1 METYMEKLKTKLN
14 DLIHEMSAHHWLYV
28 SDPIRDFS
36 RTRKL
41 PFEKVLALLVSMGG
55 GSLRNELID
64 HFHCSADMA
73 SAPAF
78 VQRRAQLLPEAL
90 EYLLHRFTEETAGE
104 RLYKGCRLLAVDGSD
119 LQIFAD
125 PNDPD
130 SYYPGANGQ
139 KHYSLLHINAVYD
152 LLSRTYQ
159 DILIQKGRKA
169 NENHALVQ
177 MTERSPFSKAIL
189 IADRNYEAY
198 NGIAHI
204 EKKGW
209 KYLIRIRDTAGM
221 ISPFHFAPDCDLD
234 VWKTITL
241 TRKQTNAFKKMKADD
256 PARYRCLPN
265 SSPFDYIDLHDNKY
279 YDLNIRFVRFQISE
293 DTYETV
299 ITNLNEDE
307 FSAAEIKHLYNLRW
321 GIETSFRELKYTIG
335 MKQPVSKKAEYIFQ
349 EIFARCLMY
358 NFCELVTSHVAIHY
372 QSEKYV
378 YQTNFSSAVHIC
390 KLFLRGIVA
399 PPDAETNISRNLV
412 PVRPNRKAPRNANR
426 PRFNGFLYKVA

>member
-1 METYMEKLKTKLN
+1 MKTYIEKLKGTLC
-14 DLIHEMSAHHWLYV
+14 DLIHEMSAHYWLYV
-28 SDPIRDFS
+28 SDPERNFS
-36 RTRKL
+36 RERKL
-41 PFEKVLALLVSMGG
+41 PFEKVLAMLISMGG

-64 HFHCSADMA
+64 YFRCSADMA

-90 EYLLHRFTEETAGE
+90 EYLFHRFTEETAKE
-104 RLYKGCRLLAVDGSD
+104 RLYKGYHLLAADGSD

-125 PNDPD
+125 PKDPD
-130 SYYPGANGQ
+130 SYYPGTSGQ
-139 KHYSLLHINAVYD
+139 KHYSMLHINAVYD
-152 LLSRTYQ
+152 LLNRTYQ
-159 DILIQKGRKA
+159 DILIQKGRKM
-169 NENHALVQ
+169 NENAALVQ
-177 MTERSPFSKAIL
+177 MTDRSSVSKAIL

-209 KYLIRIRDTAGM
+209 NYLIRIRDTAG
-221 ISPFHFAPDCDLD
+221 IIHPFQFKADCDLD
-234 VWKTITL
+234 IWKTITL

-265 SSPFDYIDLHDNKY
+265 SSPFDFIDLHDNQY
-279 YDLNIRFVRFQISE
+279 YDLNVRFVRFPISE
-293 DTYETV
+293 DSYETV
-299 ITNLNEDE
+299 ITNLPSDE
-307 FSAAEIKHLYNLRW
+307 FPPDEIMRLYNLRW

-335 MKQPVSKKAEYIFQ
+335 LKQPVSKKAEYISQ
-349 EIFARCLMY
+349 EIFARCIMY
-358 NFCELVTSHVAIHY
+358 NFCELVTTHAAIHY

-378 YQTNFSSAVHIC
+378 YQTNFSAAVHIC
-390 KLFLRGIVA
+390 RLFLRGSVA

-412 PVRPNRKAPRNANR
+412 PVRPNRKAPRNLNR

>member
-1 METYMEKLKTKLN
+1 METYIEKVKTTLY
-14 DLIHEMSAHHWLYV
+14 DLIHEISKHYWLYV
-28 SDPIRDFS
+28 SDPKRNFS
-36 RTRKL
+36 RDRKL
-41 PFEKVLALLVSMGG
+41 PFEKMIAMLVSMGG

-64 HFHCSADMA
+64 YFHCSSDMA

-90 EYLLHRFTEETAGE
+90 EYLFHRFTEATSKEL
-104 RLYKGCRLLAVDGSD
+104 LYKGYRLLAADGSD

-125 PNDPD
+125 PEDTD
-130 SYYPGANGQ
+130 SYYPGTNGQ
-139 KHYSLLHINAVYD
+139 KHYSMLHINAFYD
-152 LLSRTYQ
+152 ILSRTYQ
-159 DILIQKGRKA
+159 DILIQKGRKT
-169 NENHALVQ
+169 NENAALVQ
-177 MTERSPFSKAIL
+177 MTERSCFSKAIL

-198 NGIAHI
+198 NGIAHM

-209 KYLIRIRDTAGM
+209 KYLIRIRDTAG
-221 ISPFHFAPDCDLD
+221 IIRPFHFKSDCDLD
-234 VWKTITL
+234 IWKTITL
-241 TRKQTNAFKKMKADD
+241 TRKQSNAFKRMKADD

-279 YDLNIRFVRFQISE
+279 YDLNVRFVRFRISE

-299 ITNLNEDE
+299 ITNLAADE
-307 FSAAEIKHLYNLRW
+307 FPAAAIKHLYNLRW

-335 MKQPVSKKAEYIFQ
+335 LKQPISKKTEYISQ

-378 YQTNFSSAVHIC
+378 YQTNFSAAVHIC
-390 KLFLRGIVA
+390 RLFLRGSVA

-412 PVRPNRKAPRNANR
+412 PVRPNRKAPRNLNR

>member
-1 METYMEKLKTKLN
+1 MKTYIEKIKTSLY
-14 DLIHEMSAHHWLYV
+14 DLIHEMSEHYWLYV
-28 SDPIRDFS
+28 SDPKRNFS
-36 RTRKL
+36 RERKL
-41 PFEKVLALLVSMGG
+41 PFEKVLAMLVSMAG

-78 VQRRAQLLPEAL
+78 VQRKAQLLPEAL
-90 EYLLHRFTEETAGE
+90 EYLFHRFTEETAKE
-104 RLYKGCRLLAVDGSD
+104 RLYKGYRLLAVDGSD

-130 SYYPGANGQ
+130 TYYPGANGQ

-152 LLSRTYQ
+152 LLSRTYL
-159 DILIQKGRKA
+159 DVLIQKGRKM
-169 NENHALVQ
+169 NENAALVR
-177 MTERSPFSKAIL
+177 MTDRSSVPKAIL

-198 NGIAHI
+198 NGIAHM
-204 EKKGW
+204 EKNGW

-221 ISPFHFAPDCDLD
+221 IRPFRFKPDCDLD

-241 TRKQTNAFKKMKADD
+241 TRKQTNTFKKMKADD

-265 SSPFDYIDLHDNKY
+265 SSPFDYIDLHDNQY
-279 YDLNIRFVRFQISE
+279 YDLNIRFVRFRISE

-299 ITNLNEDE
+299 ITNLPTDE
-307 FSAAEIKHLYNLRW
+307 FSPAEIKHLYNLRW

-335 MKQPVSKKAEYIFQ
+335 LKQPVSKKAEYIFQ

-358 NFCELVTSHVAIHY
+358 NFCELATSHVAIHY

-378 YQTNFSSAVHIC
+378 YQTNFSAAVHIC
-390 KLFLRGIVA
+390 RLFLRGIVA

-412 PVRPNRKAPRNANR
+412 PVRPNRKAPRNLNR
-426 PRFNGFLYKVA
+426 PRFNGFSIK

>member
-1 METYMEKLKTKLN
+1 MKTYIEKIKTTLY
-14 DLIHEMSAHHWLYV
+14 DLIHEMSEHYWLYV
-28 SDPIRDFS
+28 SDPKRNFS
-36 RTRKL
+36 RERKL
-41 PFEKVLALLVSMGG
+41 PFEKVLAMLVSMEG

-78 VQRRAQLLPEAL
+78 VQRKAQLLPEAL
-90 EYLLHRFTEETAGE
+90 EYLFHRFTEETAKE
-104 RLYKGCRLLAVDGSD
+104 RLYKGYRLLAVDGSD

-130 SYYPGANGQ
+130 TYYPGANGQ

-152 LLSRTYQ
+152 LLSRTYL
-159 DILIQKGRKA
+159 DVLIQKGRKM
-169 NENHALVQ
+169 NENAALVR
-177 MTERSPFSKAIL
+177 MTDRSSVPKAIL

-198 NGIAHI
+198 NGIAHM
-204 EKKGW
+204 EKNGW

-221 ISPFHFAPDCDLD
+221 IRPFRFKPDCDLD

-241 TRKQTNAFKKMKADD
+241 TRKQTNTFKKMKADD

-265 SSPFDYIDLHDNKY
+265 SSPFDYIDLHDNQY
-279 YDLNIRFVRFQISE
+279 YDLNIRFVRFRISE

-299 ITNLNEDE
+299 ITNLPTDE
-307 FSAAEIKHLYNLRW
+307 FSPAEIKHLYNLRW

-335 MKQPVSKKAEYIFQ
+335 LKQPVSKKAEYIFQ
-349 EIFARCLMY
+349 EIFARSLMY
-358 NFCELVTSHVAIHY
+358 NFCELATSHVAIHY

-378 YQTNFSSAVHIC
+378 YQTNFSAAVHIC
-390 KLFLRGIVA
+390 RLFLRGIVA

-412 PVRPNRKAPRNANR
+412 PVRPNRKAPRNLNR

>member
-1 METYMEKLKTKLN
+1 MGTYIEKLKNTLY

-28 SDPIRDFS
+28 ADPKRNFRRD
-36 RTRKL
+36 RKL
-41 PFEKVLALLVSMGG
+41 PFEKVLAMMVSMGG

-73 SAPAF
+73 SASAF

-90 EYLLHRFTEETAGE
+90 EYLFHRFNEQAVTEQ
-104 RLYKGCRLLAVDGSD
+104 LYKGYQLLAADGSD

-139 KHYSLLHINAVYD
+139 KHYGLLHINAVYD

-159 DILIQKGRKA
+159 DILIQKGRKM
-169 NENHALVQ
+169 NENAALVQ
-177 MTERSPFSKAIL
+177 MTDRSSIPKAIL

-198 NGIAHI
+198 NGIAHM

-221 ISPFHFAPDCDLD
+221 ISPFQFKPACDLD
-234 VWKTITL
+234 IWKTITL
-241 TRKQTNAFKKMKADD
+241 TRKQTNAFKKMKADE

-265 SSPFDYIDLHDNKY
+265 SSPFDYIDLHDNQY
-279 YDLNIRFVRFQISE
+279 YDLNVRFVRFRISE

-299 ITNLNEDE
+299 VTNLSADE
-307 FSAAEIKHLYNLRW
+307 FPASEIKHLYNLRW
-321 GIETSFRELKYTIG
+321 GIETSFRDLKYTIG
-335 MKQPVSKKAEYIFQ
+335 LKQPVSKKAEYISQ

-358 NFCELVTSHVAIHY
+358 NFCELVTSHITVHY
-372 QSEKYV
+372 RSEKYV
-378 YQTNFSSAVHIC
+378 YQTNFSAAVHIC
-390 KLFLRGIVA
+390 RLFLRGSVA

-426 PRFNGFLYKVA
+426 PRFNGFLYRVA

>member
-1 METYMEKLKTKLN
+1 MKTYIEKLKGTLY
-14 DLIHEMSAHHWLYV
+14 DLIHEMSAHYWLYV
-28 SDPIRDFS
+28 SDPERNFS
-36 RTRKL
+36 RERKL
-41 PFEKVLALLVSMGG
+41 PFEKVLAMLISMGG

-64 HFHCSADMA
+64 YFRCSADMA

-90 EYLLHRFTEETAGE
+90 EYLFHRFTEETAKE
-104 RLYKGCRLLAVDGSD
+104 RLYKGYHLLAADGSD

-125 PNDPD
+125 PKDPD
-130 SYYPGANGQ
+130 SYYPGTSGQ
-139 KHYSLLHINAVYD
+139 KHYSMLHINAVYD
-152 LLSRTYQ
+152 LLNRTYQ
-159 DILIQKGRKA
+159 DILIQKGRKM
-169 NENHALVQ
+169 NENAALVQ
-177 MTERSPFSKAIL
+177 MTDRSSVSKAIL

-209 KYLIRIRDTAGM
+209 NYLIRIRDTAG
-221 ISPFHFAPDCDLD
+221 IIHPFQFKADCDLD
-234 VWKTITL
+234 IWKTITL

-265 SSPFDYIDLHDNKY
+265 SSPFDFIDLHDNQY
-279 YDLNIRFVRFQISE
+279 YDLNVRIVRFPIFE
-293 DTYETV
+293 DSYETV
-299 ITNLNEDE
+299 ITNLPSDE
-307 FSAAEIKHLYNLRW
+307 FPPDEIMRLYNLRW

-335 MKQPVSKKAEYIFQ
+335 LKQPVSKKAEYISQ
-349 EIFARCLMY
+349 EIIARCIMY
-358 NFCELVTSHVAIHY
+358 NFCELVTTHVAIHY

-378 YQTNFSSAVHIC
+378 YQTNFSTAVHIC
-390 KLFLRGIVA
+390 RLFLRGSVA

-412 PVRPNRKAPRNANR
+412 PVRPNRKAPRNLNR

>member
-1 METYMEKLKTKLN
+1 METYIEKLKTTLYG
-14 DLIHEMSAHHWLYV
+14 LIHEMSAHYWLYV
-28 SDPIRDFS
+28 SDPKRNFS
-36 RTRKL
+36 RERKL
-41 PFEKVLALLVSMGG
+41 PFEKVLAMLISMGG
-55 GSLRNELID
+55 GTLRSELID

-73 SAPAF
+73 SSPAF

-90 EYLLHRFTEETAGE
+90 EDLFHRFTEQTAQN
-104 RLYKGCRLLAVDGSD
+104 RRYKGYRLLAADGSD

-152 LLSRTYQ
+152 LLNRTYQ
-159 DILIQKGRKA
+159 DILVQKGRKA
-169 NENHALVQ
+169 NENAALVR
-177 MTERSPFSKAIL
+177 MIDRSSVPKTIL
-189 IADRNYEAY
+189 IADRGYEAY
-198 NGIAHI
+198 NNIAHI

-209 KYLIRIRDTAGM
+209 KYLIRIRDAAGM
-221 ISPFHFAPDCDLD
+221 IQPFQLSPGCNLD

-241 TRKQTNAFKKMKADD
+241 TRKQTNAFKKMKAAE

-265 SSPFDYIDLHDNKY
+265 SSPFDYIDLHDNQY
-279 YDLNIRFVRFQISE
+279 YDLNIRFVRFRISE
-293 DTYETV
+293 DAYETV
-299 ITNLNEDE
+299 ITNLPADE
-307 FSAAEIKHLYNLRW
+307 FAVSEIKHLYNLRW

-335 MKQPVSKKAEYIFQ
+335 LKQPVSKKAEYISQ

-358 NFCELVTSHVAIHY
+358 NFCELVTSHITIHY
-372 QSEKYV
+372 QSEKFV
-378 YQTNFSSAVHIC
+378 YQTNFSAAVHIC
-390 KLFLRGIVA
+390 RLFLRGSVA

-412 PVRPNRKAPRNANR
+412 PVRPNRRAPRNLNR